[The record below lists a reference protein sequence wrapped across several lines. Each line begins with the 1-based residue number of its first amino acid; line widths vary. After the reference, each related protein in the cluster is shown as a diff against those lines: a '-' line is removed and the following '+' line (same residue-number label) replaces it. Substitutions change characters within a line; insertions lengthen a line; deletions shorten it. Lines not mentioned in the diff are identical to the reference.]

1 MQTGSISPSSRVL
14 PLTASSVL
22 AATGIKTAIATA
34 ASIATYTGAAINGT
48 TVTANVAT
56 PSPSGLSG
64 VAQYPIAVASSSAGS
79 YVAGSTI
86 VFTGTRNGAVATST
100 ATVVG
105 TGGNATFVG
114 DNPLDTCDTIVVA
127 AQANTSG
134 QWTFG
139 WNDIACKVRGG
150 SLEPFRVLRPTSTGN
165 VVVTCGSGHDATIPV
180 VAGDADEVVDII
192 RVKFSSAS
200 TTVTTLKL
208 YE

>member
-1 MQTGSISPSSRVL
+1 MRLGSIEASPRIL

-22 AATGIKTAIATA
+22 LATGIKTAVATS
-34 ASIATYTGAAINGT
+34 ASGVLYSGAAINGT
-48 TVTANVAT
+48 TVTANIAY

-64 VAQYPIAVASSSAGS
+64 CAQYPIAVASNSAGS
-79 YVAGSTI
+79 YVANSLI
-86 VFTGTRNGAVATST
+86 VFTGTRDGKPATST

-114 DNPLDTCDTIVVA
+114 DQPLESCSSVTIE

-134 QWTFG
+134 QWTLG
-139 WNDIACKVRGG
+139 WNDIACPLRGG

-180 VAGDADEVVDII
+180 VAGDPDEIVDIT
-192 RVKFSSAS
+192 RVKFSSTS